1 MFKER
6 AKFNKFLFIATP
18 ILCGANLLIVLLKF
32 IGAFATSGPFEQRMF
47 MFATMFNDPA
57 ALVSVH
63 YMLCGLLFTANIAY
77 GVLSFVALSMIKDD
91 EKHRTL
97 ALVFAIISLAMLV
110 TLTTLGFNIPL
121 EKASYWVIPI
131 WFVVLG
137 YHIAFTLIFFFKYL
151 KIKKQQ

>member
-6 AKFNKFLFIATP
+6 AKFNKFLLIATP

-57 ALVSVH
+57 ALVSIH

-91 EKHRTL
+91 EKHRKLSLT
-97 ALVFAIISLAMLV
+97 FAIITFAL
-110 TLTTLGFNIPL
+110 LTTLMFLGFVIDAS
-121 EKASYWVIPI
+121 KVSYWVIPI
-131 WFVVLG
+131 WFIV
-137 YHIAFTLIFFFKYL
+137 IAFHVTFAVVFFCKYARL
-151 KIKKQQ
+151 KKQ

>member
-6 AKFNKFLFIATP
+6 AKFNKFLLIATP

-57 ALVSVH
+57 ALVSIH

-91 EKHRTL
+91 EKHRKL
-97 ALVFAIISLAMLV
+97 SLIFAIITFAL
-110 TLTTLGFNIPL
+110 LTTLMFLGFVIDAS
-121 EKASYWVIPI
+121 KVSYWVIPI
-131 WFVVLG
+131 WFIV
-137 YHIAFTLIFFFKYL
+137 IAFHVTFAVVFFSKYARL
-151 KIKKQQ
+151 KKQ